1 MPKLAKT
8 QKDLRTNRKEDD
20 HKMRGTTREDSID
33 AEDPVGVEDPVTDA
47 AVLAL
52 HGDRHNEFLCSDAMR
67 CVVEAL
73 LLCFNY
79 CVNGWTPHFNDVR
92 LISAH
97 SIHFV
102 SLRRFSRRERKAA
115 ACHPRLMQSL
125 ELRVIV

>member
-1 MPKLAKT
+1 M
-8 QKDLRTNRKEDD
+8 
-20 HKMRGTTREDSID
+20 MRWTTREDSIG

-47 AVLAL
+47 SVLAL
-52 HGDRHNEFLCSDAMR
+52 HGDRRNEFLCSDAMR

-73 LLCFNY
+73 LLLCGNC

-102 SLRRFSRRERKAA
+102 SLRRWIG
-115 ACHPRLMQSL
+115 LDWISL
-125 ELRVIV
+125 SGLFDTST